1 VLDDGIRR
9 LEVQARDLDFLS
21 GLPLKFLV
29 LIGPSPHLKPLQR
42 DGVKSMR
49 PRASA
54 AFSYSA

>member
-29 LIGPSPHLKPLQR
+29 LIGPHRTSSHCS
-42 DGVKSMR
+42 GMV
-49 PRASA
+49 
-54 AFSYSA
+54 